1 MRTSILI
8 ACLITYGFH
17 NSLEAQSP
25 LPLETRPDKSEITLY
40 SDSDNMIGA
49 YNMTGALFLLKDS
62 SILVSS
68 SLVKEDYNNGNYE
81 VAELYIDDIN
91 LIRQSR
97 RVSPLNGAIL
107 GALVGV
113 GVGALTAR
121 IVEGPPPE
129 PEPSS
134 PYSSMDSG
142 WGMGDFGPGFSPYAI
157 YVPAGAVGGAIVG
170 AFICSIKIK
179 IPINGSMENYNR
191 KKKKLGRHTVKYNG
205 SPTY

>member
-1 MRTSILI
+1 MKTSYIL
-8 ACLITYGFH
+8 ACLIIYGFH
-17 NSLEAQSP
+17 NSVEAQSH
-25 LPLETRPDKSEITLY
+25 LPLEADPVKSEITMY
-40 SDSDNMIGA
+40 SDSVNMI
-49 YNMTGALFLLKDS
+49 GALFLLKDS

-68 SLVKEDYNNGNYE
+68 SLVALDYNIANYE

-91 LIRQSR
+91 LISTKR
-97 RVSPLNGAIL
+97 RVGPLNGALL
-107 GALVGV
+107 GALVGAAT
-113 GVGALTAR
+113 GALTAR
-121 IVEGPPPE
+121 IIYGPPPE

-170 AFICSIKIK
+170 AVICSIKIK

-191 KKKKLGRHTVKYNG
+191 KKKKLGRYTVKYDG
-205 SPTY
+205 SPKY